1 MNDEE
6 YVFIEE
12 DIYKDIQN
20 VIVFK
25 LGVFLKFILVFKWM
39 FICSLMYDFLVVR
52 YLFDYVF
59 EEMISVIKDY

>member
-25 LGVFLKFILVFKWM
+25 LGVFLKFILVFNWM

-52 YLFDYVF
+52 YLFDYVL

>member
-39 FICSLMYDFLVVR
+39 FICKLMYDFLVVR
-52 YLFDYVF
+52 YLFDYVL